1 LGFAALEQA
10 LRGAVARSAASVHIV
25 GRPGGLLRLH
35 GRQVVDAWT
44 VGTPLGV
51 PSPGRRAR
59 DDAVPRQP
67 ARFTAIADILFAIAS
82 GPVHAVWEEP
92 DPPAEPDGIDLE
104 HLLRETRRRLAVI
117 NHGGRPPLHADT
129 LLTATAAGDTRL
141 LSTRERMVLGLVGSG
156 LIALRDIAFLVDR
169 GLFAVTLDVRH
180 LVETGLLEVVPR
192 AARVAPRAGTGGAA
206 SGACDGACR
215 CAARADGCS
224 TGGPAP
230 PPPDRIAADV
240 VLGLFS
246 RRRRQRPAAAG
257 TTANG
262 VAPQLSRRVRGSSGM
277 AGPTRTGARDVDP
290 ERSSALMSEAEPE
303 AAGQHPLRRAL
314 RRVLDD
320 SLGIEGALVAT
331 TEGLLVEAEFA
342 STAQVT
348 SRGQA
353 EAVAAMASAAV
364 GIGVHF
370 TRHLGLGDSTA
381 CVVQGGNGCIGVQ
394 RVTYRRC
401 PGCSSGW
408 APDRSATPPASRGAA
423 TPRAPLRAPS
433 PTPRRRRRRSAP
445 TAPSGCT

>member
-1 LGFAALEQA
+1 MAHDADPRSTPPGEGVLAFPALEQA

-51 PSPGRRAR
+51 PSPGRRTR

-117 NHGGRPPLHADT
+117 SHGGRPPLHADT

-192 AARVAPRAGTGGAA
+192 AAPRAAAPAPPRPVPGPAAVPPGPAVAPP
-206 SGACDGACR
+206 
-215 CAARADGCS
+215 AD
-224 TGGPAP
+224 PVP
-230 PPPDRIAADV
+230 PPPDRTAADV
-240 VLGLFS
+240 VLGMFS
-246 RRRRQRPAAAG
+246 RRRRQPPAAAG

-262 VAPQLSRRVRGSSGM
+262 VAPQLSRRVPGSSGM
-277 AGPTRTGARDVDP
+277 SRPD
-290 ERSSALMSEAEPE
+290 ENRSS
-303 AAGQHPLRRAL
+303 
-314 RRVLDD
+314 
-320 SLGIEGALVAT
+320 
-331 TEGLLVEAEFA
+331 
-342 STAQVT
+342 
-348 SRGQA
+348 
-353 EAVAAMASAAV
+353 
-364 GIGVHF
+364 
-370 TRHLGLGDSTA
+370 
-381 CVVQGGNGCIGVQ
+381 
-394 RVTYRRC
+394 
-401 PGCSSGW
+401 
-408 APDRSATPPASRGAA
+408 
-423 TPRAPLRAPS
+423 
-433 PTPRRRRRRSAP
+433 
-445 TAPSGCT
+445 

>member
-1 LGFAALEQA
+1 MAHDADPRSTPPGEGVLTFPALEQA

-59 DDAVPRQP
+59 DDAAPRQP
-67 ARFTAIADILFAIAS
+67 ARLTAIADILFAIAS

-92 DPPAEPDGIDLE
+92 DPPTEPVGIDLE

-117 NHGGRPPLHADT
+117 SHGGRPPLHADT

-192 AARVAPRAGTGGAA
+192 ATRVAPRAAA
-206 SGACDGACR
+206 PAPPRPVPVTDP
-215 CAARADGCS
+215 AAVLPGPAVAPPVA
-224 TGGPAP
+224 PAP
-230 PPPDRIAADV
+230 PPPDRTAADV

-246 RRRRQRPAAAG
+246 RRRRQPPAAAG

-262 VAPQLSRRVRGSSGM
+262 VEPQLSRRVPGSSGM
-277 AGPTRTGARDVDP
+277 ARPD
-290 ERSSALMSEAEPE
+290 ENRSS
-303 AAGQHPLRRAL
+303 
-314 RRVLDD
+314 
-320 SLGIEGALVAT
+320 
-331 TEGLLVEAEFA
+331 
-342 STAQVT
+342 
-348 SRGQA
+348 
-353 EAVAAMASAAV
+353 
-364 GIGVHF
+364 
-370 TRHLGLGDSTA
+370 
-381 CVVQGGNGCIGVQ
+381 
-394 RVTYRRC
+394 
-401 PGCSSGW
+401 
-408 APDRSATPPASRGAA
+408 
-423 TPRAPLRAPS
+423 
-433 PTPRRRRRRSAP
+433 
-445 TAPSGCT
+445 

>member
-1 LGFAALEQA
+1 MAHDADPRSTPPGEGVLGFPALEQA

-51 PSPGRRAR
+51 PSPGRRSR
-59 DDAVPRQP
+59 DHAVPRQP

-117 NHGGRPPLHADT
+117 SLGGRPPLHADT

-180 LVETGLLEVVPR
+180 LVESGLLEVVPR
-192 AARVAPRAGTGGAA
+192 AARVAPRAAA
-206 SGACDGACR
+206 PAPPRPVPVTEPAGVLPGPAVAPP
-215 CAARADGCS
+215 AA
-224 TGGPAP
+224 PAP
-230 PPPDRIAADV
+230 PPPDRTAADV

-246 RRRRQRPAAAG
+246 RRRRQPPAAAG

-262 VAPQLSRRVRGSSGM
+262 VAPQLSRRVPGSSGL
-277 AGPTRTGARDVDP
+277 ARPD
-290 ERSSALMSEAEPE
+290 ENRSS
-303 AAGQHPLRRAL
+303 
-314 RRVLDD
+314 
-320 SLGIEGALVAT
+320 
-331 TEGLLVEAEFA
+331 
-342 STAQVT
+342 
-348 SRGQA
+348 
-353 EAVAAMASAAV
+353 
-364 GIGVHF
+364 
-370 TRHLGLGDSTA
+370 
-381 CVVQGGNGCIGVQ
+381 
-394 RVTYRRC
+394 
-401 PGCSSGW
+401 
-408 APDRSATPPASRGAA
+408 
-423 TPRAPLRAPS
+423 
-433 PTPRRRRRRSAP
+433 
-445 TAPSGCT
+445 

>member
-1 LGFAALEQA
+1 MAHDADPRSTPPGEGVLGFPALEQA

-51 PSPGRRAR
+51 PSPGRRTR

-117 NHGGRPPLHADT
+117 SLGGRPPLHADT

-192 AARVAPRAGTGGAA
+192 AARVAPRAAA
-206 SGACDGACR
+206 PAPPRPVPVTEPAGVLPGPAVAPP
-215 CAARADGCS
+215 AA
-224 TGGPAP
+224 PAP
-230 PPPDRIAADV
+230 PPPDRTAADV

-246 RRRRQRPAAAG
+246 RRRRQPPAAAG

-262 VAPQLSRRVRGSSGM
+262 VAPQLSRRVPGSSGM
-277 AGPTRTGARDVDP
+277 VRPD
-290 ERSSALMSEAEPE
+290 ENRSS
-303 AAGQHPLRRAL
+303 
-314 RRVLDD
+314 
-320 SLGIEGALVAT
+320 
-331 TEGLLVEAEFA
+331 
-342 STAQVT
+342 
-348 SRGQA
+348 
-353 EAVAAMASAAV
+353 
-364 GIGVHF
+364 
-370 TRHLGLGDSTA
+370 
-381 CVVQGGNGCIGVQ
+381 
-394 RVTYRRC
+394 
-401 PGCSSGW
+401 
-408 APDRSATPPASRGAA
+408 
-423 TPRAPLRAPS
+423 
-433 PTPRRRRRRSAP
+433 
-445 TAPSGCT
+445 